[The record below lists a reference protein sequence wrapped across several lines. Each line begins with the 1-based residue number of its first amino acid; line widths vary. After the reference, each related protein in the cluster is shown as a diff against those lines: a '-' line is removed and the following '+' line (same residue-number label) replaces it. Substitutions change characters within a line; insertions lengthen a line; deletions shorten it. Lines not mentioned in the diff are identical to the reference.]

1 MSINHMEMSTD
12 EMDLVLSALAHET
25 RRSVVRALSSSGT
38 MTFSEMMQAA
48 GSSETGTFGFH
59 FKKLLPLLDK
69 EQDGGYRLS
78 KLGFI
83 ASGILGGLRSDV
95 VKPVEPQGTS
105 NHVSSGEIRDEVEC
119 IRGLDVAWLN
129 KDRLQKSKGVVVRDC
144 INVLIDQDVD
154 EQTAR
159 EKILLLSDIVR
170 IDIPK
175 YLTPII
181 LSRLE
186 REVSRIVRYEGAIS
200 IDAYFDNVL
209 KTHKDSTG
217 LDFFDE
223 GVLSAKDLQTPKRI
237 ENFGFLRVMDDVTP
251 ELVQSNVLELN
262 NYGDI
267 SCPNGLKE
275 ALSKKVIDDYGSIQE
290 R

>member
-1 MSINHMEMSTD
+1 MEMSTD

-69 EQDGGYRLS
+69 AQDSGYKLS
-78 KLGFI
+78 KLGSV
-83 ASGILGGLRSDV
+83 AVGILGGFRSDE
-95 VKPVEPQGTS
+95 VKPVEPLRIA
-105 NHVSSGEIRDEVEC
+105 NRVSSDEINDDVEC
-119 IRGLDVAWLN
+119 VQGLDIAWLN
-129 KDRLQKSKGVVVRDC
+129 KDRLQKSTGVVVRDC
-144 INVLIDQDVD
+144 VKVFIDQDID

-159 EKILLLSDIVR
+159 EKILSLSNIER

-175 YLTPII
+175 HLTPII

-186 REVSRIVRYEGAIS
+186 REVGRIVRYEGAIS
-200 IDAYFDNVL
+200 IDAYCDNVQ
-209 KTHKDSTG
+209 KTYKGSTG

-237 ENFGFLRVMDDVTP
+237 ENFSFLRVMDDVTP
-251 ELVQSNVLELN
+251 ELVNNNVLELN

-275 ALSKKVIDDYGSIQE
+275 ALSKKVTDNYGSIHE